1 LPWVQAC
8 RLQAQSTTPPQDAL
22 RQIDMQDARFG
33 PKIFRIPKNL
43 TRFERLLACHAPI
56 KACYDRDANPGFH
69 HSIAI
74 DFL

>member
-1 LPWVQAC
+1 
-8 RLQAQSTTPPQDAL
+8 
-22 RQIDMQDARFG
+22 MQDARFG
-33 PKIFRIPKNL
+33 PKIFRMPKNL